1 MDRITPVTVSE
12 GKDLFIK
19 SLSFKNY
26 RNLADGEII
35 PCEKINVIH
44 GNNAQGKTNI
54 IEALWLFCGGHSFK
68 GSKENEFIK
77 FGEKFAKIK
86 ASFFSQ
92 NREQEAEIIFN
103 GNKKEVVIN
112 GVKKVSSAA
121 LIEKFNAVV
130 FSPEDLTL
138 VKRGP
143 SARRRFIDGAI
154 CREKLRNAVTISK
167 YNQTLNQRNAL
178 LKDIY
183 RHPELKSTLSIWDE
197 TLCILG
203 AKIIFQRLSYID
215 KLKKDAGKYHLG
227 ISDNSEKLDIIY
239 NSNCSAVYGDN
250 EEEIYNKMEDS
261 LKKSIKDDI
270 NSGFTNIGPHRDD
283 FSIIINDRKAKVFA
297 SQGQQRSA
305 VLSLK
310 LAEAKVLSTLMGE
323 NPVILLDDV
332 LSELDKKRRD
342 FLLSK
347 IKEYQVFITT
357 CEIQEDEILKSGK
370 SFLIEEGK
378 IS

>member
-1 MDRITPVTVSE
+1 MYVINL
-12 GKDLFIK
+12 K
-19 SLSFKNY
+19 FKNY
-26 RNLADGEII
+26 RNLVDEEIK
-35 PCEKINVIH
+35 PNEKINVIY

-54 IEALWLFCGGHSFK
+54 IEAIWLFCGGHSFK

-77 FGEKFAKIK
+77 FGERFSRIK
-86 ASFFSQ
+86 ALFFSQ
-92 NREQEAEIIFN
+92 NRKQEAEIIFN
-103 GNKKEVVIN
+103 GGKKEVIIN
-112 GVKKVSSAA
+112 GVKKSSSAA

-143 SARRRFIDGAI
+143 SARRRFIDSAI
-154 CREKLRNAVTISK
+154 CREKLRNAIVISK

-178 LKDIY
+178 LKDIF
-183 RHPELKSTLSIWDE
+183 RHPELKATLSIWDD
-197 TLCILG
+197 TLCNLG
-203 AKIIFQRLSYID
+203 AKIIYQRLSYIN
-215 KLKKDAGKYHLG
+215 KLQKDAKEYHFG
-227 ISDNSEKLDIIY
+227 ISDNTEKLEIKY
-239 NSNCSAVYGDN
+239 NSNCLANFGDS
-250 EEEIYNKMEDS
+250 EEEIFKK
-261 LKKSIKDDI
+261 LKKALRESEKDDI

-283 FSIIINDRKAKVFA
+283 FNIIINDRKAKIFA

-310 LAEAKVLSTLMGE
+310 LAEAKVLSNLTGE

-342 FLLSK
+342 FLLNE
-347 IKEYQVFITT
+347 IKDYQVFITT
-357 CEIQEDEILKSGK
+357 CELSGEEALKNGK
-370 SFLIEEGK
+370 KFYVKEGK

>member
-1 MDRITPVTVSE
+1 MRVLNLE
-12 GKDLFIK
+12 
-19 SLSFKNY
+19 FKNY
-26 RNLADGEII
+26 RNLTDGKIE
-35 PCEKINVIH
+35 PSENINVIY

-68 GSKENEFIK
+68 GAKENEFIK

-86 ASFFSQ
+86 ASFYSQ
-92 NREQEAEIIFN
+92 NRQQEAEIIFQ
-103 GNKKEVVIN
+103 GNNKEVIIN
-112 GVKKVSSAA
+112 GVKKNSSAS

-143 SARRRFIDGAI
+143 SARRRFIDSAI
-154 CREKLRNAVTISK
+154 CREKLKNAVLISK

-183 RHPELKSTLSIWDE
+183 YHSELKNTLSIWDE
-197 TLCILG
+197 NLCHLG
-203 AKIIFQRLSYID
+203 AKIIFQRLKYID
-215 KLKKDAGKYHLG
+215 KLSKDAEKYHFG
-227 ISDNSEKLDIIY
+227 ISDNTEELKIIY
-239 NSNCSAVYGDN
+239 NSNCSAKNGDD
-250 EEEIYNKMEDS
+250 EKTIFNKLYKY
-261 LKKSIKDDI
+261 LKESEKDDV
-270 NSGFTNIGPHRDD
+270 NSGYTNIGPHRDD
-283 FSIIINDRKAKVFA
+283 FNIIINKRKAKIFA

-310 LAEAKVLSTLMGE
+310 LAEANVLSELTGE

-342 FLLSK
+342 FLLNK
-347 IKEYQVFITT
+347 IKDYQVFITT
-357 CEIQEDEILKSGK
+357 CELKEEDGIKEGK
-370 SFLIEEGK
+370 KFYVEEGR

>member
-1 MDRITPVTVSE
+1 MNV
-12 GKDLFIK
+12 K
-19 SLSFKNY
+19 SLEFKNY
-26 RNLADGEII
+26 RNLVDGKIE
-35 PCEKINVIH
+35 PSEKINIIF

-77 FGEKFAKIK
+77 FGEKFSRIK
-86 ASFFSQ
+86 ALFFSQ

-112 GVKKVSSAA
+112 GVKKKSSAS

-143 SARRRFIDGAI
+143 SARRRFIDSAI
-154 CREKLRNAVTISK
+154 CREKLRNAVLISK

-183 RHPELKSTLSIWDE
+183 RHPELKNTLGIWDE
-197 TLCILG
+197 TLCHLG
-203 AKIIFQRLSYID
+203 AKIIFQRLSYIN
-215 KLKKDAGKYHLG
+215 KLSADAEKYHFG
-227 ISDNSEKLDIIY
+227 ISDNTEKLEIKYI
-239 NSNCSAVYGDN
+239 SNCSAIFGDN
-250 EEEIYNKMEDS
+250 EEVIFEKMRAALKESKKED
-261 LKKSIKDDI
+261 IG
-270 NSGFTNIGPHRDD
+270 SGFTNIGPHRDD
-283 FSIIINDRKAKVFA
+283 FNIIINNRKAKVFA

-310 LAEAKVLSTLMGE
+310 LAEANVLSDLTGE

-342 FLLSK
+342 FLMNE
-347 IKEYQVFITT
+347 IKNYQVFITT
-357 CEIQEDEILKSGK
+357 CELSGEEYLKEGK
-370 SFLIEEGK
+370 KFFVEEGK

>member
-1 MDRITPVTVSE
+1 MM
-12 GKDLFIK
+12 IK
-19 SLSFKNY
+19 
-26 RNLADGEII
+26 
-35 PCEKINVIH
+35 
-44 GNNAQGKTNI
+44 
-54 IEALWLFCGGHSFK
+54 
-68 GSKENEFIK
+68 
-77 FGEKFAKIK
+77 EKFSRIK
-86 ASFFSQ
+86 ALFFSQ

-112 GVKKVSSAA
+112 GVKKNSSAS

-143 SARRRFIDGAI
+143 SARRRFIDSAI
-154 CREKLRNAVTISK
+154 CREKLRNAVLISK

-183 RHPELKSTLSIWDE
+183 RHPELKNTLGIWDE
-197 TLCILG
+197 TLCHLG
-203 AKIIFQRLSYID
+203 AKIIFQRLSYIN
-215 KLKKDAGKYHLG
+215 KLSADAEKYHFG
-227 ISDNSEKLDIIY
+227 ISEKMRAALKESKKEDI
-239 NSNCSAVYGDN
+239 G
-250 EEEIYNKMEDS
+250 
-261 LKKSIKDDI
+261 
-270 NSGFTNIGPHRDD
+270 SGFTNIGPHRDD
-283 FSIIINDRKAKVFA
+283 FNIIINNRKAKVFA

-310 LAEAKVLSTLMGE
+310 LAEANVLSDLTGE

-342 FLLSK
+342 FLMNE
-347 IKEYQVFITT
+347 IKNYQVFITT
-357 CEIQEDEILKSGK
+357 CELSGEEYLKEGK
-370 SFLIEEGK
+370 KFFVEEGK

>member
-1 MDRITPVTVSE
+1 MYVKKLE
-12 GKDLFIK
+12 
-19 SLSFKNY
+19 FKNY
-26 RNLADGEII
+26 RNLIDGEIN
-35 PCEKINVIH
+35 PSEKINVIY

-54 IEALWLFCGGHSFK
+54 VEALWLFCGGHSFK

-86 ASFFSQ
+86 AEFFSQ
-92 NREQEAEIIFN
+92 EREQEAEIVFK
-103 GNKKEVVIN
+103 GNKKEVIIN
-112 GVKKVSSAA
+112 GVKKNSSAS

-130 FSPEDLTL
+130 FSPENLTL

-143 SARRRFIDGAI
+143 SARRRFIDSAI
-154 CREKLRNAVTISK
+154 CREKLRNAILISK

-183 RHPELKSTLSIWDE
+183 RHPELKSTLGIWDE
-197 TLCILG
+197 TLCHLG
-203 AKIIFQRLSYID
+203 SKIIFQRLSYIN
-215 KLKKDAGKYHLG
+215 KLSADAQSYHFG
-227 ISDNSEKLDIIY
+227 ISDNSEELEINY
-239 NSNCSAVYGDN
+239 NSNCLAQYGDS
-250 EEEIYNKMEDS
+250 EEDIFSKLFTS
-261 LKKSIKDDI
+261 LKESKNEDI
-270 NSGFTNIGPHRDD
+270 QSGYTNIGPHRDD
-283 FSIIINDRKAKVFA
+283 FNIIINKRKAKIFA

-310 LAEAKVLSTLMGE
+310 LAEANVLSKLTGE

-342 FLLSK
+342 FLLNK

-357 CEIQEDEILKSGK
+357 CDLNEEEILIEGK
-370 SFLIEEGK
+370 KFYIEEGK

>member
-1 MDRITPVTVSE
+1 MYV
-12 GKDLFIK
+12 KKLQ
-19 SLSFKNY
+19 FKNY
-26 RNLADGEII
+26 RNLVDGEIE
-35 PCEKINVIH
+35 PCEKINVIF
-44 GNNAQGKTNI
+44 GNNAQGKTNM

-77 FGEKFAKIK
+77 FGEKFSRIK
-86 ASFFSQ
+86 AEFFSQ

-103 GNKKEVVIN
+103 GGKKEVIIN
-112 GVKKVSSAA
+112 GVKKNSSAS

-143 SARRRFIDGAI
+143 SARRRFLDSAI
-154 CREKLRNAVTISK
+154 CREKLRNAVVLSK

-178 LKDIY
+178 LKDIF

-197 TLCILG
+197 TLCHLG
-203 AKIIFQRLSYID
+203 AKIIFQRLSYIN
-215 KLKKDAGKYHLG
+215 KLQKDAEEYHFG
-227 ISDNSEKLDIIY
+227 ISDNTEKLEVVY
-239 NSNCSAVYGDN
+239 FSNCSAKYGDS
-250 EEEIYNKMEDS
+250 EEVIFDKLFKS
-261 LKKSIKDDI
+261 LKDSKKEDE

-283 FSIIINDRKAKVFA
+283 FIIIINGKKAKIFA

-310 LAEAKVLSTLMGE
+310 LAEAKVLSDLTE
-323 NPVILLDDV
+323 EKPVILLDDV
-332 LSELDKKRRD
+332 LSELDKKRRE
-342 FLLSK
+342 FLLNK
-347 IKEYQVFITT
+347 ISEYQVFITT
-357 CEIQEDEILKSGK
+357 CEMSGEEVLKKGK
-370 SFLIEEGK
+370 TFYVEEGK

>member
-1 MDRITPVTVSE
+1 MNVKTL
-12 GKDLFIK
+12 K
-19 SLSFKNY
+19 FKNY
-26 RNLADGEII
+26 RNIVDSQIN
-35 PCEKINVIH
+35 PCEKINVIY

-68 GSKENEFIK
+68 GSKENEFIR

-86 ASFFSQ
+86 ATFFSQ

-103 GNKKEVVIN
+103 GNRKEVVIN
-112 GVKKVSSAA
+112 GVKKNSSAA

-143 SARRRFIDGAI
+143 SARRRFIDSAI
-154 CREKLRNAVTISK
+154 CREKLRNAVVISK

-183 RHPELKSTLSIWDE
+183 RHPELKSTLEIWDE
-197 TLCILG
+197 TLCNLG
-203 AKIIFQRLSYID
+203 AKIIFQRLSYIN
-215 KLKKDAGKYHLG
+215 KLSKDAEKYHFG
-227 ISDNSEKLDIIY
+227 ISDNTEKLEIIY
-239 NSNCSAVYGDN
+239 SSNCSAKYGDS
-250 EEEIYNKMEDS
+250 ETEIYEKFS
-261 LKKSIKDDI
+261 QCLKKSIRDDI
-270 NSGFTNIGPHRDD
+270 QSGITNIGPHRDD
-283 FSIIINDRKAKVFA
+283 FNIIINKRKAKVFA

-310 LAEAKVLSTLMGE
+310 LAEANVLSDLTGE

-342 FLLSK
+342 FLLNK
-347 IKEYQVFITT
+347 IKDYQVFITT
-357 CEIQEDEILKSGK
+357 CELGEDEGLKEGK
-370 SFLIEEGK
+370 KFFVEKGK

>member
-1 MDRITPVTVSE
+1 MYV
-12 GKDLFIK
+12 KKLQ
-19 SLSFKNY
+19 FKNY
-26 RNLADGEII
+26 RNLVDGEIV

-77 FGEKFAKIK
+77 FGEKFSRIK

-92 NREQEAEIIFN
+92 EREQEAEIIFN
-103 GNKKEVVIN
+103 GGKKEVIIN
-112 GVKKVSSAA
+112 GVKKNSSAS

-143 SARRRFIDGAI
+143 SARRRFIDSAI
-154 CREKLRNAVTISK
+154 CREKLRNAVVISK

-183 RHPELKSTLSIWDE
+183 RHPELKTTLSIWDE
-197 TLCILG
+197 TLCHLG
-203 AKIIFQRLSYID
+203 SKIIFQRLSYIN
-215 KLKKDAGKYHLG
+215 KLRKDAGEYHFG
-227 ISDNSEKLDIIY
+227 ISDNTEKLEIVY
-239 NSNCSAVYGDN
+239 NSNCSAKFGDS
-250 EEEIYNKMEDS
+250 EEEIFSKFFEALKDS
-261 LKKSIKDDI
+261 ERDDI
-270 NSGFTNIGPHRDD
+270 NNGFTNIGPHRDD
-283 FSIIINDRKAKVFA
+283 FNIFINGRKAKIFA

-310 LAEAKVLSTLMGE
+310 LAEAKVLSNLTEE

-342 FLLSK
+342 FLLNK
-347 IKEYQVFITT
+347 IKDYQVFITT
-357 CEIQEDEILKSGK
+357 CEMSEEEILKSGK
-370 SFLIEEGK
+370 TFYVEEGK